1 MRNTYRKHEEKIRY
15 IIAGGWNTLI
25 GYLVFAILYYFLSH
39 KIHYLI
45 ILVFSYIVSITNAYV
60 SYKYLVFKT
69 KGNYLREYLRFYLV
83 YGTSFLVN
91 IALMTVIVELIHI
104 NPVIAQGI
112 ILFFTTMIAYVGH
125 KRYSFNVSTNKLT

>member
-1 MRNTYRKHEEKIRY
+1 MRNIYRKYEEKIWY
-15 IIAGGWNTLI
+15 VIAGGWNTLI

-91 IALMTVIVELIHI
+91 IALMMVIVELIHI

-125 KRYSFNVSTNKLT
+125 KRYSFNISTNES